1 MNILIKS
8 AAGLMIAMSVFSFSG
23 CDDDSDVI
31 GLNDATKYGYIKV
44 TIEGQ
49 DPEGNDFEVTKN
61 FKYFSS
67 GAPEGTSS
75 VYTYDDDGFY
85 RYFEVERYIS
95 PFDDG
100 DDSSVNLD
108 LEMQNEDDPTFY
120 YGYFDLETSI
130 ITDDNKFFSLFQDF
144 YLEEGNITSY
154 QYNPETGK
162 LSVKFTKELSSEESG
177 TGYPLVLTV
186 NVSAKVFENI
196 GNQAE

>member
-1 MNILIKS
+1 
-8 AAGLMIAMSVFSFSG
+8 MIAMTVFSFSG